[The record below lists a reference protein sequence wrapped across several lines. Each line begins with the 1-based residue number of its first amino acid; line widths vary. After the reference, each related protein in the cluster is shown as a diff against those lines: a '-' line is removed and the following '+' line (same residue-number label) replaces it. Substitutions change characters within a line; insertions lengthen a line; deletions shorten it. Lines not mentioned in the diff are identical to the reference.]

1 MRAGAAAVNPPKTT
15 KKKKAA
21 KPNEKLPLKK
31 ALKKFWPL
39 YIMIGIVMLYYFI
52 FNYIPIIM
60 GTVLSFK
67 DMKVGNTIWNAKF
80 VGWDNYVEVFQ
91 EPEMLNLIKN
101 TLEISIMR
109 LFWGFWPPILLA
121 ICIFDILTPW
131 YKKFCQTMVYIPYFF
146 SWVIVYGIVF
156 AFFSGNGL
164 INSIM
169 KDLGMGNVD
178 FLTSKDAFRPLLI
191 GSQVWKGVGWGT
203 ILYLAAITGINGELY
218 EAAMIDGANRWKRM
232 WHITLP
238 GIKSHD
244 ADYYFPV
251 DYVAGQYS

>member
-1 MRAGAAAVNPPKTT
+1 
-15 KKKKAA
+15 
-21 KPNEKLPLKK
+21 
-31 ALKKFWPL
+31 
-39 YIMIGIVMLYYFI
+39 
-52 FNYIPIIM
+52 M

-164 INSIM
+164 INNIM
-169 KDLGMGNVD
+169 KDLGMGTYD
-178 FLTSKDAFRPLLI
+178 FLTSKEAFRPLLI
-191 GSQVWKGVGWGT
+191 GSQVWKGVGWGHHP
-203 ILYLAAITGINGELY
+203 LLR
-218 EAAMIDGANRWKRM
+218 GADQRQ
-232 WHITLP
+232 P
-238 GIKSHD
+238 GPLRRGQGGRRGPATQNHGYHPADHD
-244 ADYYFPV
+244 ANYYFPV